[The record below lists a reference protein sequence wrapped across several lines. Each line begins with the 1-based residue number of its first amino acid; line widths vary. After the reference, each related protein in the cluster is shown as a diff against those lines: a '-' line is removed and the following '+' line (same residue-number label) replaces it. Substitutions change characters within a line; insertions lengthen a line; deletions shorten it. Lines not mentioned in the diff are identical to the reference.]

1 MRPRQPDVP
10 GHCSW
15 QLCPKRPSLQARKR
29 ECGCRGL
36 CWAPGFKTYLACSPS
51 KVHAHGLRV
60 FPQPGILSCP
70 GPSAPLLL
78 TLLTAG
84 PSESR
89 GAHTLAV
96 LVMADT
102 SMQAARAFL
111 GTVLSPVPSL
121 TTCRNVLSA
130 ADPHPLDHCC

>member
-29 ECGCRGL
+29 AYGYRSL
-36 CWAPGFKTYLACSPS
+36 CWVSAFKTYWNVLTLQ
-51 KVHAHGLRV
+51 VHTRGLRV
-60 FPQPGILSCP
+60 FSQPGILLLPRSWC
-70 GPSAPLLL
+70 PLLL

-102 SMQAARAFL
+102 SMQAAWAFL
-111 GTVLSPVPSL
+111 GTVLSPAPRL
-121 TTCRNVLSA
+121 TACRNVLSA
-130 ADPHPLDHCC
+130 ADPHPLDHCL